1 MFHLP
6 QVSFLSAVFHLHL
19 FSIFCLS
26 SVFHSPHSL
35 PQLPSSLLLLLPL
48 PVFVP
53 SPQPLV
59 SAFFSPA
66 TSLSPF
72 PSFSPSFSS
81 HLLSYPLILLILPF
95 PLTTS
100 LSPILS
106 FSSPLLSPATSLL
119 SSTFPSPATS
129 LSPYPLIPLILLP
142 FLPLLLEAVAASESS
157 PDEQMFLNTSSSR

>member
-1 MFHLP
+1 MISDSIMFHLP

-35 PQLPSSLLLLLPL
+35 PQLPSSLLLLLTL

-72 PSFSPSFSS
+72 PSF
-81 HLLSYPLILLILPF
+81 SYPLILLILPF

-119 SSTFPSPATS
+119 SSPFPSPATS

-157 PDEQMFLNTSSSR
+157 PDEQMFLNASSSR